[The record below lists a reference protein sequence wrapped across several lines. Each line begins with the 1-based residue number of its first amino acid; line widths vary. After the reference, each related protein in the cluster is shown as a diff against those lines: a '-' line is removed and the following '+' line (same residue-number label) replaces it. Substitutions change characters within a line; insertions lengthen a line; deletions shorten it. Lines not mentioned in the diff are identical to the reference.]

1 MEIQALT
8 IYWWHIVPAIGRKM
22 NRRIA
27 KKAIKMRERQ
37 IEAKVMDNQAC
48 QLNRANTI
56 NGPLHGDMLRDEM
69 PPCISTSNTV
79 KTGKVTSQGGFSQR
93 KVNIFNC
100 K

>member
-48 QLNRANTI
+48 
-56 NGPLHGDMLRDEM
+56 
-69 PPCISTSNTV
+69 
-79 KTGKVTSQGGFSQR
+79 
-93 KVNIFNC
+93 
-100 K
+100 